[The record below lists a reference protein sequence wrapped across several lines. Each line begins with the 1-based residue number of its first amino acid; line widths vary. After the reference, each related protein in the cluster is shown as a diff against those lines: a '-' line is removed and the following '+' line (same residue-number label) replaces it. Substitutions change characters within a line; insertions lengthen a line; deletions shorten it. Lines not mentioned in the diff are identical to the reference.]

1 MKKIHGLLLILVL
14 FITVCKQPNQPQ
26 KIKDVTD
33 YFNLMPN
40 LYGKH
45 TIIEQYGEWF
55 LKSEYDNIL
64 SKATVEIDNGYIH
77 FYGYP
82 GFSGSKHVQV
92 GLFFSKNE
100 EPFLAHFHYCDGN
113 NSFVFYK
120 IEDEKYLDVTSAAI
134 PKIDYKVFFKR
145 NYDIK
150 KLSAILNANNLSI
163 EELIEKYSVYDIT
176 RKGNLIHVSVNFGFI
191 SEFHSLRHLYS
202 KEIDEFFYNIK
213 YEHYILEWDA
223 DSKNFKATNFNNDKY
238 EYCH

>member
-1 MKKIHGLLLILVL
+1 M
-14 FITVCKQPNQPQ
+14 
-26 KIKDVTD
+26 
-33 YFNLMPN
+33 
-40 LYGKH
+40 
-45 TIIEQYGEWF
+45 
-55 LKSEYDNIL
+55 
-64 SKATVEIDNGYIH
+64 
-77 FYGYP
+77 
-82 GFSGSKHVQV
+82 
-92 GLFFSKNE
+92 
-100 EPFLAHFHYCDGN
+100 
-113 NSFVFYK
+113 
-120 IEDEKYLDVTSAAI
+120 
-134 PKIDYKVFFKR
+134 FFKR